1 MTGYRSFIVR
11 TLAVLLAV
19 SLASAQQVQRITPNF
34 KDADITQIAEA
45 VSAATG
51 KTFIIDPRVRAQV
64 TMLSSTPMSPAAFYE
79 TFLSILQ
86 VYGFI
91 AVPQGNV
98 VKILPDANARQF
110 PSNDLPD
117 RVSATSDEIVTQVLE
132 VKNVS
137 AAQLIPI
144 LRPMIAQYGHLAA
157 YPASNILIISDHASN
172 VNRIMR
178 IIHRIDQA
186 SGQEPEIVPL
196 QNASAAEIVRVV
208 NSLYQGAN
216 AAEGATVKVVADERS
231 NSVLIAGEQSQRL
244 RLRALVA
251 HLDTPLEAG
260 GDTRVRYLHYAE
272 AEKMAPKLKEQ
283 ITGIAQASTGGAP
296 GGAAAG
302 GGSAQSQAEKNAM
315 VWADPTNNAL
325 VITAPPKIMRAVMDI
340 IDKLDIRRPQVLVEA
355 IIAEVDVD
363 KDAELGIN
371 WAAFSN
377 GQNIPAGSFVSPI
390 GGTSIVDLAGAI
402 QNPAN
407 ASTTLLQGTTI
418 GIGRVAGTGVNFAA
432 MIRAIRGDTNTNVV
446 ATPSAVTMDNQ
457 EAELKV
463 AQEVPF
469 VTGQFTNTTAVTGGT
484 VNPFQTI
491 QREEVGT
498 ILKVTPTISPEGS
511 AVMLKISIES
521 SSIGQKPAGAVDL
534 VTNKRTITTTVLIED
549 GGIVVLGGLIEDN
562 SVKGENRVP
571 YLGNIPIIGLLF
583 KTRNATS
590 TKNNLIL
597 FIRPKILRDQAQ
609 AAYET
614 DLKYNYMR
622 DQQKT
627 LEEREALPLLPGV
640 SRGTLN
646 PLPPPPAVPAQKVA
660 PGQPV
665 PVPSTRGPPF
675 RCRKVCRRPT
685 PAPSPIRTRPR
696 LPRDNRERAR
706 HYLQRRVGRRH
717 RAAAVF
723 RVRQAPRGTR
733 QPRGQWRRRVH
744 LPRDRLPAGTRRGAP
759 VPAPPGAPRAR
770 AGGPVRRAAAP
781 RLRGGLGCHAG
792 DGRAGRHDRS
802 GASGA
807 GPARAGR
814 PSGQR

>member
-1 MTGYRSFIVR
+1 MFVCA
-11 TLAVLLAV
+11 LAVLLA
-19 SLASAQQVQRITPNF
+19 SLATAQQQPPQAAPAQRITPNF

-51 KTFIIDPRVRAQV
+51 KNFIIDPRVRAQV

-79 TFLSILQ
+79 AFLSILQ
-86 VYGFI
+86 VYGFV
-91 AVPQGNV
+91 AVPSGNI

-110 PSNDLPD
+110 PSNDLPE
-117 RVSATSDEIVTQVLE
+117 RVSATSDEFVTQVLE

-178 IIHRIDQA
+178 IIRRIDLA
-186 SGQEPEIVPL
+186 SGTEPEIVPL

-208 NSLYQGAN
+208 NSLYTGAN
-216 AAEGATVKVVADERS
+216 SAEGATVKVVADERS

-244 RLRALVA
+244 RVRALVA

-260 GDTRVRYLHYAE
+260 GDTRVRYLHYAD

-283 ITGIAQASTGGAP
+283 ITGIAQAATGPAGA
-296 GGAAAG
+296 GAGAAG
-302 GGSAQSQAEKNAM
+302 GPASAQAEKNAM

-340 IDKLDIRRPQVLVEA
+340 VDKLDIRRPQVLVEA
-355 IIAEVDVD
+355 IIAEVDID
-363 KDAELGIN
+363 KDAELGVN

-377 GQNIPAGSFVSPI
+377 GTNVPAAGFVSPV
-390 GGTSIVDLAGAI
+390 GGTSIVDLAGAV

-407 ASTTLLQGTTI
+407 VTTALLQGTTL
-418 GIGRVAGTGVNFAA
+418 GIGRIAGSGVNFAA
-432 MIRAIRGDTNTNVV
+432 VLRAIRGDTNTNVV

-534 VTNKRTITTTVLIED
+534 VTNKRTVTTTVLIED

-590 TKNNLIL
+590 TKNNLIM

-622 DQQKT
+622 DQERT
-627 LEEREALPLLPGV
+627 LDEREALPLLPGV
-640 SRGTLN
+640 TRGTLN
-646 PLPPPPAVPAQKVA
+646 PLPPAPPPQPEHLRPGAPAPVPSAPGPTIPLQQGEPAPSATAKPDPNGTSGA
-660 PGQPV
+660 PGQP
-665 PVPSTRGPPF
+665 
-675 RCRKVCRRPT
+675 
-685 PAPSPIRTRPR
+685 
-696 LPRDNRERAR
+696 
-706 HYLQRRVGRRH
+706 
-717 RAAAVF
+717 
-723 RVRQAPRGTR
+723 
-733 QPRGQWRRRVH
+733 
-744 LPRDRLPAGTRRGAP
+744 
-759 VPAPPGAPRAR
+759 
-770 AGGPVRRAAAP
+770 
-781 RLRGGLGCHAG
+781 
-792 DGRAGRHDRS
+792 
-802 GASGA
+802 
-807 GPARAGR
+807 
-814 PSGQR
+814 

>member
-1 MTGYRSFIVR
+1 MTGLRSLLVC
-11 TLAVLLAV
+11 TLAVLGA

-51 KTFIIDPRVRAQV
+51 KNFIIDPRVRAQV

-79 TFLSILQ
+79 AFLSILQ

-91 AVPQGNV
+91 AVPSGNV

-110 PSNDLPD
+110 PSIDLPD
-117 RVSATSDEIVTQVLE
+117 RVSATSDEIVTQVLD

-157 YPASNILIISDHASN
+157 YPASNILIISDHSSN

-178 IIHRIDQA
+178 IIRRIDQVGG
-186 SGQEPEIVPL
+186 SEPEIVPL
-196 QNASAAEIVRVV
+196 ANASASEIVRVV

-216 AAEGATVKVVADERS
+216 AAEGAAVKVVADERS
-231 NSVLIAGEQSQRL
+231 NSVIIAGEQSQRL
-244 RLRALVA
+244 KLRALIA

-260 GDTRVRYLHYAE
+260 GDTRVRYLHYAD
-272 AEKMAPKLKEQ
+272 ADKIAPKLKEQ
-283 ITGIAQASTGGAP
+283 ITGIAQAAAGP
-296 GGAAAG
+296 GGAAGAPG
-302 GGSAQSQAEKNAM
+302 GGSAQQQAEKNAM

-377 GQNIPAGSFVSPI
+377 GQSIPAGSFVSPV
-390 GGTSIVDLAGAI
+390 GGTSIVDLAGAV

-407 ASTTLLQGTTI
+407 VSTTLLQGTTI
-418 GIGRVAGTGVNFAA
+418 GIGRIAGTGVNFAA
-432 MIRAIRGDTNTNVV
+432 MLRAIRGDTNTNVV

-534 VTNKRTITTTVLIED
+534 VTNKRTITTAVLIED
-549 GGIVVLGGLIEDN
+549 GGVVVLGGLIEDN

-571 YLGNIPIIGLLF
+571 YLGNIPILGLLF

-590 TKNNLIL
+590 TKNNLIM

-609 AAYET
+609 AAFET

-622 DQQKT
+622 DQQRS
-627 LEEREALPLLPGV
+627 LDQREVLPLLPGV
-640 SRGTLN
+640 TRGTLN
-646 PLPPPPAVPAQKVA
+646 AIPQAAPGA
-660 PGQPV
+660 PGQPPPAPSAPGPTV
-665 PVPSTRGPPF
+665 P
-675 RCRKVCRRPT
+675 PT
-685 PAPSPIRTRPR
+685 PA
-696 LPRDNRERAR
+696 
-706 HYLQRRVGRRH
+706 
-717 RAAAVF
+717 
-723 RVRQAPRGTR
+723 AP
-733 QPRGQWRRRVH
+733 H
-744 LPRDRLPAGTRRGAP
+744 A
-759 VPAPPGAPRAR
+759 APPGQPAPNDTANPDS
-770 AGGPVRRAAAP
+770 GEPHPNSTSAP
-781 RLRGGLGCHAG
+781 PGK
-792 DGRAGRHDRS
+792 
-802 GASGA
+802 
-807 GPARAGR
+807 P
-814 PSGQR
+814 

>member
-1 MTGYRSFIVR
+1 MTGYRPFFGCA
-11 TLAVLLAV
+11 LAVLLAV
-19 SLASAQQVQRITPNF
+19 SLASAQQPQPAAQPPPAQRITPNF
-34 KDADITQIAEA
+34 RDADITQIAEA

-91 AVPQGNV
+91 AVPSGAV
-98 VKILPDANARQF
+98 VKILPDANARQY
-110 PSNDLPD
+110 PANDLPN
-117 RVSATSDEIVTQVLE
+117 RVSGSSDEMVTQVLE

-144 LRPMIAQYGHLAA
+144 LRPMVAQYGHMAA

-172 VNRIMR
+172 VNRMIR
-178 IIHRIDQA
+178 IINRIDQA
-186 SGQEPEIVPL
+186 SGAEPEIVQL
-196 QNASAAEIVRVV
+196 QNASVSEIVRVV
-208 NSLYQGAN
+208 NSLYTGGN
-216 AAEGATVKVVADERS
+216 AAEGGLVKVVADERT
-231 NSVLIAGEQSQRL
+231 NSVLIAGEDSQRL
-244 RLRALVA
+244 RVKALIA
-251 HLDTPLEAG
+251 HLDTPVESG
-260 GDTRVRYLHYAE
+260 GDTRVRYLHYAD
-272 AEKMAPKLKEQ
+272 AEKIAPKLKEQ
-283 ITGIAQASTGGAP
+283 ITGIVQATGG
-296 GGAAAG
+296 GGAAPGPAG
-302 GGSAQSQAEKNAM
+302 GGGPAGALAERNAM
-315 VWADPTNNAL
+315 VWADPQNNAL
-325 VITAPPKIMRAVMDI
+325 VITAPPRIMRAVMDI

-371 WAAFSN
+371 WAAFSGGSN
-377 GQNIPAGSFVSPI
+377 SLPAGSFVSPV
-390 GGTSIVDLAGAI
+390 GGTSIVDLAQAV

-418 GIGRVAGTGVNFAA
+418 GIGRIAGTGVNFAA
-432 MIRAIRGDTNTNVV
+432 MLRAIRGDTNTNVV

-511 AVMLKISIES
+511 AVMLKIAIES

-534 VTNKRTITTTVLIED
+534 VTNKRTITTAVLIED

-562 SVKGENRVP
+562 SVKGEQRVP
-571 YLGNIPIIGLLF
+571 YLGNIPLLGMLF

-622 DQQKT
+622 DQQRSLDQK
-627 LEEREALPLLPGV
+627 EALPLLPGV

-646 PLPPPPAVPAQKVA
+646 QLPPAPVPPAQKVA
-660 PGQPV
+660 PGAPQPV
-665 PVPSTRGPPF
+665 PSAPGPTIPNAPSGI
-675 RCRKVCRRPT
+675 
-685 PAPSPIRTRPR
+685 PAPSDSAEPHPNATS
-696 LPRDNRERAR
+696 
-706 HYLQRRVGRRH
+706 
-717 RAAAVF
+717 
-723 RVRQAPRGTR
+723 
-733 QPRGQWRRRVH
+733 
-744 LPRDRLPAGTRRGAP
+744 
-759 VPAPPGAPRAR
+759 APPGQP
-770 AGGPVRRAAAP
+770 
-781 RLRGGLGCHAG
+781 
-792 DGRAGRHDRS
+792 
-802 GASGA
+802 
-807 GPARAGR
+807 
-814 PSGQR
+814 

>member
-1 MTGYRSFIVR
+1 MLRMTALRPIFVCA
-11 TLAVLLAV
+11 LAVLMA
-19 SLASAQQVQRITPNF
+19 SLATAQQQPPQAAPAQRITPNF

-51 KTFIIDPRVRAQV
+51 KNFIIDPRVRAQV

-79 TFLSILQ
+79 AFLSILQ
-86 VYGFI
+86 VYGFV
-91 AVPQGNV
+91 AVPSGNI

-110 PSNDLPD
+110 PSNDLPE
-117 RVSATSDEIVTQVLE
+117 RVSATSDEFVTQVLE

-178 IIHRIDQA
+178 IIRRIDLA
-186 SGQEPEIVPL
+186 SGTEPEIVPL

-208 NSLYQGAN
+208 NSLYTGAN
-216 AAEGATVKVVADERS
+216 SAEGATVKVVADERS

-244 RLRALVA
+244 RVRALVA

-260 GDTRVRYLHYAE
+260 GDTRVRYLHYAD

-283 ITGIAQASTGGAP
+283 ITGIAQA
-296 GGAAAG
+296 AAG
-302 GGSAQSQAEKNAM
+302 PAGAGAGAGAGPASAQAEKNAM

-340 IDKLDIRRPQVLVEA
+340 VDKLDIRRPQVLVEA
-355 IIAEVDVD
+355 IIAEVDID
-363 KDAELGIN
+363 KDAELGVN

-377 GQNIPAGSFVSPI
+377 GTNVPAAGFVSPV
-390 GGTSIVDLAGAI
+390 GGTSIVDLAGAV

-407 ASTTLLQGTTI
+407 VTTTLLQGTTL
-418 GIGRVAGTGVNFAA
+418 GIGRIAGSGVNFAA
-432 MIRAIRGDTNTNVV
+432 VLRAIRGDTNTNVV

-534 VTNKRTITTTVLIED
+534 VTNKRTVTTTVLIED

-590 TKNNLIL
+590 TKNNLIM

-622 DQQKT
+622 DQERT
-627 LEEREALPLLPGV
+627 LDEREALPLLPGV
-640 SRGTLN
+640 TRGTLN
-646 PLPPPPAVPAQKVA
+646 PLPPAPPPQAEHLRPGAPTPVPSAPGPTIPLQQGEPAPSATAKPDPNGTSGV
-660 PGQPV
+660 PGQP
-665 PVPSTRGPPF
+665 
-675 RCRKVCRRPT
+675 
-685 PAPSPIRTRPR
+685 
-696 LPRDNRERAR
+696 
-706 HYLQRRVGRRH
+706 
-717 RAAAVF
+717 
-723 RVRQAPRGTR
+723 
-733 QPRGQWRRRVH
+733 
-744 LPRDRLPAGTRRGAP
+744 
-759 VPAPPGAPRAR
+759 
-770 AGGPVRRAAAP
+770 
-781 RLRGGLGCHAG
+781 
-792 DGRAGRHDRS
+792 
-802 GASGA
+802 
-807 GPARAGR
+807 
-814 PSGQR
+814 

>member
-1 MTGYRSFIVR
+1 MLRMTALRPIFVCA
-11 TLAVLLAV
+11 LAVLMAALAT
-19 SLASAQQVQRITPNF
+19 AQQQPPQPAPAQRITPNF

-51 KTFIIDPRVRAQV
+51 KNFIIDPRVRAQV

-79 TFLSILQ
+79 AFLSILQ
-86 VYGFI
+86 VYGFV
-91 AVPQGNV
+91 AVPSGNNI

-110 PSNDLPD
+110 PSNDLPE
-117 RVSATSDEIVTQVLE
+117 RVSSTSDEFVTQVLE

-178 IIHRIDQA
+178 IIRRIDLA
-186 SGQEPEIVPL
+186 SGTEPEIVPL

-208 NSLYQGAN
+208 NSLYTGTN
-216 AAEGATVKVVADERS
+216 SAEGATVKVVADERS

-244 RLRALVA
+244 RVRALVA

-260 GDTRVRYLHYAE
+260 GDTRVRYLHYAD

-283 ITGIAQASTGGAP
+283 ITGIAQA
-296 GGAAAG
+296 AAG
-302 GGSAQSQAEKNAM
+302 PAGAGAGAGAGPASAQAEKNAM

-340 IDKLDIRRPQVLVEA
+340 VDKLDIRRPQVLVEA
-355 IIAEVDVD
+355 IIAEVDID
-363 KDAELGIN
+363 KDAELGVN

-377 GQNIPAGSFVSPI
+377 GTNVPAAGFVSPV
-390 GGTSIVDLAGAI
+390 GGTSIVDLAGAV

-407 ASTTLLQGTTI
+407 VTTALLQGTTL
-418 GIGRVAGTGVNFAA
+418 GIGRIAGSGVNFAA
-432 MIRAIRGDTNTNVV
+432 VLRAIRGDTNTNVV

-484 VNPFQTI
+484 VNPFQTN

-534 VTNKRTITTTVLIED
+534 VTNKRTVTTTVLIED

-590 TKNNLIL
+590 TKNNLIM

-622 DQQKT
+622 DQERT
-627 LEEREALPLLPGV
+627 LDEREALPLLPGV
-640 SRGTLN
+640 TRGTLN
-646 PLPPPPAVPAQKVA
+646 PLPPAPPPQPEHLRPGAPAPVPSAPGPTIPLQQGEPAPNATAKPDPNGTSGA
-660 PGQPV
+660 PGQP
-665 PVPSTRGPPF
+665 
-675 RCRKVCRRPT
+675 
-685 PAPSPIRTRPR
+685 
-696 LPRDNRERAR
+696 
-706 HYLQRRVGRRH
+706 
-717 RAAAVF
+717 
-723 RVRQAPRGTR
+723 
-733 QPRGQWRRRVH
+733 
-744 LPRDRLPAGTRRGAP
+744 
-759 VPAPPGAPRAR
+759 
-770 AGGPVRRAAAP
+770 
-781 RLRGGLGCHAG
+781 
-792 DGRAGRHDRS
+792 
-802 GASGA
+802 
-807 GPARAGR
+807 
-814 PSGQR
+814 

>member
-1 MTGYRSFIVR
+1 VC
-11 TLAVLLAV
+11 TLAVLGA

-51 KTFIIDPRVRAQV
+51 KNFIIDPRVRAQV

-79 TFLSILQ
+79 AFLSILQ

-91 AVPQGNV
+91 AVPSGNV

-110 PSNDLPD
+110 PSIDLPD
-117 RVSATSDEIVTQVLE
+117 RVSATSDEIVTQVLD

-157 YPASNILIISDHASN
+157 YPASNILIISDHSSN

-178 IIHRIDQA
+178 IIRRIDQVGG
-186 SGQEPEIVPL
+186 SEPEIVPL
-196 QNASAAEIVRVV
+196 ANASAAEIVRVV

-216 AAEGATVKVVADERS
+216 AAEGAAVKVVADERS
-231 NSVLIAGEQSQRL
+231 NSVIIAGEQSQRL
-244 RLRALVA
+244 KLRALIA

-260 GDTRVRYLHYAE
+260 GDTRVRYLHYAD
-272 AEKMAPKLKEQ
+272 ADKIAPKLKEQ
-283 ITGIAQASTGGAP
+283 ITGIAQAAAGP
-296 GGAAAG
+296 GGAAGAPG
-302 GGSAQSQAEKNAM
+302 GGSAQQQAEKNAM

-377 GQNIPAGSFVSPI
+377 GQSIPAGSFVSPV
-390 GGTSIVDLAGAI
+390 GGTSIVDLAGAV

-407 ASTTLLQGTTI
+407 VSTTLLQGTTI
-418 GIGRVAGTGVNFAA
+418 GIGRIAGTGVNFAA
-432 MIRAIRGDTNTNVV
+432 MLRAIRGDTNTNVV

-534 VTNKRTITTTVLIED
+534 VTNKRTITTAVLIED
-549 GGIVVLGGLIEDN
+549 GGVVVLGGLIEDN

-571 YLGNIPIIGLLF
+571 YLGNIPILGLLF

-590 TKNNLIL
+590 TKNNLIM

-609 AAYET
+609 AAFET

-622 DQQKT
+622 DQQRS
-627 LEEREALPLLPGV
+627 LDQREVLPLLPGV
-640 SRGTLN
+640 TRGTLN
-646 PLPPPPAVPAQKVA
+646 PIPQAAPGA
-660 PGQPV
+660 PGQPPPAPSAPGPTV
-665 PVPSTRGPPF
+665 P
-675 RCRKVCRRPT
+675 PT
-685 PAPSPIRTRPR
+685 PA
-696 LPRDNRERAR
+696 
-706 HYLQRRVGRRH
+706 
-717 RAAAVF
+717 
-723 RVRQAPRGTR
+723 AP
-733 QPRGQWRRRVH
+733 H
-744 LPRDRLPAGTRRGAP
+744 A
-759 VPAPPGAPRAR
+759 APPGQPAPNDTANPDS
-770 AGGPVRRAAAP
+770 GEPHPNSTSAP
-781 RLRGGLGCHAG
+781 PGK
-792 DGRAGRHDRS
+792 
-802 GASGA
+802 
-807 GPARAGR
+807 P
-814 PSGQR
+814 